1 LRFLLS
7 SVWTTTAPTVAF
19 ATAVLANVNTLLPN
33 EYATYQKL
41 FQSYANAPGANTA
54 TMKPNTSYCNAL
66 TLPGFDPT
74 TQDCAETFRGSGSL
88 LSSEWILAGRLDR
101 KIGNSDNAHFRYK
114 LDHGLQPTYIDHISP
129 NFDSLSSLSTGISH
143 QGRKGGAL
151 APPFQG
157 PRGYPHVPQPAQSRT
172 CRTVR
177 AAGRKGRIIRS
188 SGGAEAPP
196 FRRPSRTR
204 KAW

>member
-1 LRFLLS
+1 M
-7 SVWTTTAPTVAF
+7 AF

-151 APPFQG
+151 APLLQG
-157 PRGYPHVPQPAQSRT
+157 LCSDAQASRPAQSVGR
-172 CRTVR
+172 RAVR
-177 AAGRKGRIIRS
+177 AARRKEG
-188 SGGAEAPP
+188 EQP
-196 FRRPSRTR
+196 FRRLG
-204 KAW
+204 